1 MYNLFSNQHGPI
13 NILPFSNKKTKSF
26 SNFGKDTEKLSPDTL
41 KTVFR
46 HMKNQLD

>member
-1 MYNLFSNQHGPI
+1 MYNLFSNQPGAI
-13 NILPFSNKKTKSF
+13 TILPFSNEKTKTF